1 LKLNIT
7 INGRSYHVEVEDA
20 VEPASLEHSLPPVQ
34 SSVLPT
40 AAIGA
45 SSDFD
50 EAKVVRSPLAGVVT
64 RLQIRPGQQVNVND
78 LLLLIEAMK
87 MEIKIASHSPGTIK
101 SVEVAPGDAVRPNQV
116 MVCLE

>member
-1 LKLNIT
+1 MKLTIS
-7 INGRSYHVEVEDA
+7 INGRSYDVEVEDA
-20 VEPASLEHSLPPVQ
+20 AESAALEHSLPPVQ

-40 AAIGA
+40 AALGA
-45 SSDFD
+45 SSDLD

-64 RLQIRPGQQVNVND
+64 RLQIQPGQKVKAND
-78 LLLLIEAMK
+78 LLLLMEAMK

-101 SVEVAPGDAVRPNQV
+101 SVEVSPGDAVRPNQV